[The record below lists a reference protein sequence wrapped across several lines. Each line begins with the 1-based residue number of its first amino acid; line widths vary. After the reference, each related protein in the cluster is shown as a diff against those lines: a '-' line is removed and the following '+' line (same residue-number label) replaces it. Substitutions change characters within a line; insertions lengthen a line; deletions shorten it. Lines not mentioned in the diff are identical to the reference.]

1 MKNNGTN
8 SSYTSDATR
17 MMRNNVASDVRRS
30 NLRSTSRGSSH
41 RTASTTSTRHP
52 VPQQT
57 NNPFAELCRQ
67 AIDAGIMIPAGKSA
81 SILQGLFAPVVNKST
96 QEVEWCCAFG
106 VACDLGIPGVTCRQ
120 GTTKCRNNHVRMCRF
135 ELRGTCRFGTSCQY
149 GHYKLWTPLETD
161 SSVEESVEDDVV
173 MEVVTPGVQEP
184 CCSGPSYLDRLRAAP
199 VNVPVVQPVVRTTV
213 QPPAKEFKKNQ
224 LCKHDSKEECPFA
237 RKGRCNFAHGI
248 AELEPTPEVKLLE
261 SALADPVKNKNFLN
275 DIRKELVRV
284 STDNNVIKFAF
295 KDKADICQHS
305 EIPSPNDFGN
315 LLRWWANLASRTR
328 SMMKGKIKLPTGV
341 SIDDIPN
348 LTLFPELGFENV
360 KEGVVWVLHSRTSFC
375 TDEKCR
381 WSINCRSGGHLPKCE
396 TCDDYK
402 KNIIVGR
409 IYTFEYLEGRTE
421 KNSSKVASLENDIS
435 ILSTRIASLEKKRV
449 ELKTERNSANGTV
462 TFSRGIPEIER
473 DLGNNRKELS
483 KAKNQLS
490 TCWLRYDFSEFP
502 QFKNWEDEIVY
513 VDQVL
518 PDMDSFQVL
527 VPTNDIKVIVAK
539 SEATKKI
546 TKFLATKCM
555 SKILLKAAKKFQVNI
570 AKKTIVKLITRYL
583 TSKRVLACAKNFHNM
598 YITKLNEYTEKW
610 NLEGIE
616 TTYAK
621 DKYGEIVNEETR
633 EVYSEIK
640 DKYFDPEDWMN
651 GIPRSLS
658 KKFVGKF
665 SYAYADD
672 TLCQMYNSRYGNNS
686 EVSFK
691 DFITKNSSIY
701 QTVELMRSSKMDYSI
716 CHKYIAI
723 NAHDHG
729 ISVTEYAMNSINFN
743 KYLPYI
749 DFFTSRNISFSDFCM
764 EANSMIDYLKSGTRE
779 TFEKFKELIEDGWSV
794 AKQDTNTT
802 TLTPAQVTA
811 QVYKKL
817 SSSPVVEID
826 GSQYWFVGRGIYVTI
841 PRPSEKKS
849 FEAIKELRMAISS
862 RNVSDISEQ
871 LQIVTENYKDGSII
885 DEASRIIE
893 LKTNKKLVIKST
905 KIKKTKKVDV
915 QETVSNEIDDLTMFQ
930 SVDLTALDVKEPFRG
945 SYQGKRDFEKSH
957 YVIVS
962 DDGKY
967 RNFEFGPF
975 QEKSDATT
983 FQKAASGNGI
993 NLFVKS
999 ADDTKGERFFNVHI
1013 RVTKTRGRVT
1023 KRSVE
1028 NISEVC
1034 RAFSK
1039 ACFKIGI
1046 ASGSVAIQYQK
1057 CDEDLFL
1064 VDSKNGD
1071 ILNKDISKLE
1081 NKKVNKV
1088 EVESDSEVESDND
1101 SSDSDSDSESD
1112 SDDSEDDVIK
1122 FTAKRGQDEMLNK
1135 KKLSISR
1142 QKMMSTR

>member
-1 MKNNGTN
+1 MKCGAAQNAQKKLKNRSTSGAI
-8 SSYTSDATR
+8 TSDAAG
-17 MMRNNVASDVRRS
+17 MVRNNLASDVRRS
-30 NLRSTSRGSSH
+30 NLQSTRRGSSH
-41 RTASTTSTRHP
+41 RTASTTSTRHN

-57 NNPFAELCRQ
+57 NNPFAEISRQ
-67 AIDAGIMIPAGKSA
+67 AIDAGVMIPAGKSA
-81 SILQGLFAPVVNKST
+81 SILQGLYAPVVNLST
-96 QEVEWCCAFG
+96 GDIEWCCAFG
-106 VACDLGIPGVTCRQ
+106 VACDLGIPGVTCRH

-135 ELRGTCRFGTSCQY
+135 ELRGTCRFGESCQY
-149 GHYKLWTPLETD
+149 GHYKLWTELETD
-161 SSVEESVEDDVV
+161 SSVEESVEED
-173 MEVVTPGVQEP
+173 VVTPVVTPVVQGQ
-184 CCSGPSYLDRLRAAP
+184 CSSGPSYLDRLKAAP
-199 VNVPVVQPVVRTTV
+199 VHVPPVQSVVQSKV
-213 QPPAKEFKKNQ
+213 QPPVKEFKKNQ
-224 LCKHDSKEECPFA
+224 LCKHERKEECHFA

-248 AELEPTPEVKLLE
+248 AELEPTPEVDLLE
-261 SALADPVKNKNFLN
+261 RVLADPVKNKNFLN

-284 STDNNVIKFAF
+284 STDSKVMKFAS

-328 SMMKGKIKLPTGV
+328 SMMKGKTKLPTGV
-341 SIDDIPN
+341 SSDDIPD

-360 KEGVVWVLHSRTSFC
+360 KEGVVWVLHSRTSVC
-375 TDEKCR
+375 TDDKCR

-396 TCDDYK
+396 SCDDYK
-402 KNIIVGR
+402 NNIIATRV
-409 IYTFEYLEGRTE
+409 YTFDYLEERTE

-435 ILSTRIASLEKKRV
+435 VLSARIAALEEKRE
-449 ELKTERNSANGTV
+449 ELKTERSNVNSVV

-483 KAKNQLS
+483 KAKSQLE
-490 TCWLRYDFSEFP
+490 TCWLHYDFSEFP
-502 QFKNWEDEIVY
+502 QFKKWEDEITY
-513 VDQVL
+513 VEQVT
-518 PDMDSFQVL
+518 PDMDSFEEL
-527 VPTNDIKVIVAK
+527 VSTDEIKAIVAK
-539 SEATKKI
+539 SDATKKI
-546 TKFLATKCM
+546 SKFLATKLM
-555 SKILLKAAKKFQVNI
+555 SKIVLKAAKKFQVNN
-570 AKKTIVKLITRYL
+570 AKKTIAKLIVRYL
-583 TSKRVLACAKNFHNM
+583 ASKRVLACAKTFHHM
-598 YITKLNEYTEKW
+598 YITKLTEYTDKW

-658 KKFVGKF
+658 KKFVGDF
-665 SYAYADD
+665 SDAYADY
-672 TLCQMYNSRYGNNS
+672 TLCEMYHSKYGNGS

-701 QTVELMRSSKMDYSI
+701 QAVELMRSSQMDYSI
-716 CHKYIAI
+716 CQKYIAI
-723 NAHDHG
+723 NANIHG
-729 ISVTEYAMNSINFN
+729 ISVKEYAMNSINFN
-743 KYLPYI
+743 KYLPHI

-764 EANSMIDYLKSGTRE
+764 DTNVMIDYMKSGSNE
-779 TFEKFKELIEDGWSV
+779 TFEKFKKLIEDGWSV

-802 TLTPAQVTA
+802 TLTPAQVSA

-817 SSSPVVEID
+817 SGSPVVEID

-849 FEAIKELRMAISS
+849 FEAIKELRMAITT

-885 DEASRIIE
+885 EEALRIIE
-893 LKTNKKLVIKST
+893 MKTNKKPVIKST
-905 KIKKTKKVDV
+905 KTKKTKKVVDV

-975 QEKSDATT
+975 QEKSEAIA

-1039 ACFKIGI
+1039 ACFNVGI
-1046 ASGSVAIQYQK
+1046 SSGSVAIQYQK
-1057 CDEDLFL
+1057 CEDDLFF
-1064 VDSKNGD
+1064 VDSKDGD
-1071 ILNKDISKLE
+1071 ILNMEIAKLE
-1081 NKKVNKV
+1081 GKKVKKV
-1088 EVESDSEVESDND
+1088 EVASDSESDSSDSD
-1101 SSDSDSDSESD
+1101 SSDSDSDS
-1112 SDDSEDDVIK
+1112 DSEDD
-1122 FTAKRGQDEMLNK
+1122 FF
-1135 KKLSISR
+1135 
-1142 QKMMSTR
+1142 